1 MDIFMT
7 NLKKNLKFDNQF
19 KMSLLILMLITC
31 LTKFDFVFA
40 CTRVLNA
47 DNGQAVLVGRTM
59 DWYQDMKTNL
69 IVYPRDIER
78 EGMASVNPLKWTS
91 KYGSIVAT
99 VFDAMTT
106 DGMNEKGFAAHI
118 LWLDEANYGA
128 RDKKLAG
135 MSVALWA
142 QFYLD
147 NFQSVDE
154 AVHFTEEK
162 SFQLEPLFYPGT
174 QDGINVHLALED
186 SKGDSAII
194 EYTDGVVHIFHNRN
208 YVVLTNSPNFDQQLK
223 NLEQY
228 KGFGGDKS
236 LPGTTDSLDRFVR
249 ATYYGMNLPK
259 AKSTTEAITY
269 LLSVVQNISEPYGM
283 SSAERPEIEPT
294 IWRTVSDL
302 TNRIYY
308 FNSSINFNYIWTQLD
323 KFNLAT
329 GSPIMKLDLSI
340 DTSLT
345 GDVSQKFKPIN

>member
-1 MDIFMT
+1 MGGFMINKLHYRFVIT
-7 NLKKNLKFDNQF
+7 T
-19 KMSLLILMLITC
+19 LILFLGLFSSTSSV
-31 LTKFDFVFA
+31 LA

-59 DWYQDMKTNL
+59 DWYQNMKTNL

-78 EGMASVNPLKWTS
+78 KGMASVNSLKWTS

-118 LWLDEANYGA
+118 LWLDEANCGV

-154 AVHFTEEK
+154 AVRFTEEK

-194 EYTDGVVHIFHNRN
+194 EYTDGVYAFFIIV
-208 YVVLTNSPNFDQQLK
+208 
-223 NLEQY
+223 
-228 KGFGGDKS
+228 
-236 LPGTTDSLDRFVR
+236 
-249 ATYYGMNLPK
+249 
-259 AKSTTEAITY
+259 
-269 LLSVVQNISEPYGM
+269 
-283 SSAERPEIEPT
+283 
-294 IWRTVSDL
+294 
-302 TNRIYY
+302 
-308 FNSSINFNYIWTQLD
+308 
-323 KFNLAT
+323 
-329 GSPIMKLDLSI
+329 IMQS
-340 DTSLT
+340 
-345 GDVSQKFKPIN
+345 